1 MTCRKYKL
9 LFFSL
14 AIASLF
20 ILAPD
25 INAGQASILST
36 SQTKNTLVKGTV
48 KDVSGEPLIGVSV
61 SVKGKSGI
69 GTITDINGNF
79 SIQCDANDA
88 LVFSYIGYATLEFP
102 VNGNSSLS
110 ISMKEDTKVLD
121 EVIVVG
127 YGTTTRKSAVGAV
140 DQVKADM
147 IENRPVANMTQALQG
162 AAPNV
167 IIQQRNHNPNDNKTN
182 FNIRGISTLNDN
194 SPLFVIDGLVAD
206 GESFNKLNPMDIE
219 NISILKDAGTAAIYG
234 SRSSNGVV
242 VVTTKKGKKNQRPVV
257 RLSGMIGWENPD
269 ILFSPVA
276 GYQNATLR
284 NLAETNAGNAPKYTP
299 DQIRDLAAHQNE
311 ESWFFDQIMRTAM
324 QQNYNLSVS
333 GGSEHSTYMISMGY
347 YDQESNYVGNDSF
360 GVQRYNFRTSLS
372 TELGR
377 FKLTGILAYARNNSV
392 STTGGSLEVDAARTP
407 TYYYYK
413 MKSADGRYLLN
424 DILSEFNPL
433 GQLEAGGRNKYRNNY
448 INTNVS
454 AEMKIIDGLKLKGVF
469 GADIMNDTRFTRNHA
484 VAYYS
489 SEEATEP
496 RPIKKENNKTSNWNS
511 NAYLI
516 NTQLLLD
523 YNKTFGKHTVNGLV
537 GLTNESYTQSSNEIE
552 KKYVDPDLGI
562 ATDETTSEPG
572 NITGKT
578 SVDDSN
584 RTSITSFFGRA
595 GYSYADRY
603 YAEFSFRYDG
613 ASKFHKDY
621 RWGFFP
627 SVSLGWRPT
636 EESFMEFY
644 KEKIGD
650 LKLRASY
657 GILGSQAIGTYD
669 RFTVYDVYDNSYAYN
684 NKTVSGAGF
693 KLGLENLTWE
703 KTQTFNIGVDA
714 SFLQNS
720 LTVTFDYFH
729 KRTNDIL
736 MKPLISSVFGTEMPM
751 ANIGKMQNQGWDLSV
766 NYRLKTGAF
775 THNFN
780 FNLGDSWNKVLEF
793 PGDEQITQVEEL
805 SRIIRVGVPLNSYY
819 GYKMAGFFQSYDEI
833 EASAIPVGAKVQPGD
848 IKFVDRNDDGIIDS
862 KDKFILGNAF
872 PRYTFGFTYG
882 LNWKGIDFS
891 MFWQG
896 VGKRDMMLRGE
907 LIEPYHANY
916 SYTIYKHQLDFWT
929 PTNTEA
935 RWPRL
940 AAPGSDS
947 NRNNYGNGNGSD
959 LFLLDGKYLR
969 LKNLTIGYTLPK
981 EWTKHLGM
989 QKARLYINGQNL
1001 LTFSNNSFI
1010 DPESSEFDSKMSTS
1024 GANSG
1029 RSYPTLRYFGFGVD
1043 IEF

>member
-48 KDVSGEPLIGVSV
+48 KDASGEPLIGVSV

-79 SIQCDANDA
+79 SIQCDANDT

-102 VNGNSSLS
+102 VNGKSSLS

-584 RTSITSFFGRA
+584 RTSITSFLGRA

-736 MKPLISSVFGTEMPM
+736 MKPLISSVFGMEMPM